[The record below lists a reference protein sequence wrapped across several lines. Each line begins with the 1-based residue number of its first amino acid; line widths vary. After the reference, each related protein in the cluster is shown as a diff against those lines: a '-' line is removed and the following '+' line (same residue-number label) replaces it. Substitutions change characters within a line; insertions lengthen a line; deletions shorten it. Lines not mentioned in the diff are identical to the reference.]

1 MCVAAFPQKS
11 SVIIVNADVPGSVRA
26 CMPVTTMEKERW
38 RDIDLTDGGDGP
50 K

>member
-1 MCVAAFPQKS
+1 MRVAAFPQKS
-11 SVIIVNADVPGSVRA
+11 SVILVNVDVPDAFRA
-26 CMPVTTMEKERW
+26 CMPVTTMQKERW